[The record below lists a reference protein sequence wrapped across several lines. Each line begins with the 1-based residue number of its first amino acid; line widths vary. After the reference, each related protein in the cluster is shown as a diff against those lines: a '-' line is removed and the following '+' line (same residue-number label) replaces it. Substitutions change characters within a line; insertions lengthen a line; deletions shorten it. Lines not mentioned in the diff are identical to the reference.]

1 MGLVMNHLT
10 RPESPASEPQQT
22 FLFDLGQSNG
32 GQHLRVTDHRASHGR
47 ILDDVVLLNYRQDV
61 AAEFSHLAAQKRKNP
76 AGRAAEQQFKLCAE
90 AK

>member
-47 ILDDVVLLNYRQDV
+47 TFDDVVLLNYRQNIT
-61 AAEFSHLAAQKRKNP
+61 AKLPHLAVVFLDNLGPTVTSCFYSKQ
-76 AGRAAEQQFKLCAE
+76 
-90 AK
+90 